1 MNRRSSGMSDP
12 KKLST
17 EALLE
22 WIDRLAV
29 SWLRSRKPE
38 FLVAWKQF
46 DDERKTRERSIWN
59 WFRK

>member
-1 MNRRSSGMSDP
+1 VSDP
-12 KKLST
+12 KKLSH

-46 DDERKTRERSIWN
+46 DDERKTRKKSIWN

>member
-1 MNRRSSGMSDP
+1 MSDP
-12 KKLST
+12 KKLSH

-46 DDERKTRERSIWN
+46 DICVPIRFDQAAASTYERL
-59 WFRK
+59 